1 MPRARV
7 FRDQVPANR
16 TNFSILFLPAFTL
29 AERGQIQPPVVAA
42 LPNQINNKRKNHE
55 KPKRRTQA
63 SKACTIVRVKQCAE
77 RLLGFLSRTV
87 GGAVL
92 EGEECKFI
100 PHSIVKY
107 LRPKHLFSD
116 QISLVR
122 PNSSP
127 NKHLLRPRSFLIFAL
142 VEEPLEFPLALAE
155 RGQIQA

>member
-55 KPKRRTQA
+55 KPKRRTQG
-63 SKACTIVRVKQCAE
+63 SKACKSTEIVRVKQCEE

-92 EGEECKFI
+92 EGGECKFI

-127 NKHLLRPRSFLIFAL
+127 TSISCDRDPS
-142 VEEPLEFPLALAE
+142 
-155 RGQIQA
+155 